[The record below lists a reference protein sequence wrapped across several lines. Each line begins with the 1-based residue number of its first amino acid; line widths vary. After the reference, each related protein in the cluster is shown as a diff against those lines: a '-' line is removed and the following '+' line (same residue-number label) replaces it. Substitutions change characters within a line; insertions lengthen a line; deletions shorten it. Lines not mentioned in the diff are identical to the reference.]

1 MSKQKIKIKLNRDG
15 IRTMLKSQE
24 MLNICEQAARNRYGK
39 NVDTYVGVNRVN
51 ASGKSK
57 K

>member
-1 MSKQKIKIKLNRDG
+1 MSKQKVKVKLNREG
-15 IRTMLKSQE
+15 VRAMLKSQD
-24 MLNICEQAARNRYGK
+24 MLNICEQAAKNRYGDK
-39 NVDTYVGVNRVN
+39 VDTYVGVNRVN